1 MHTDAARSGERTC
14 APTWLKNSMWNP
26 LEIVGW
32 NELQWREALASVE
45 TSPKTTSC
53 MRFIFQIAS
62 QAPEFYVGGND
73 SPFLLQFLSAPSEKG
88 SDVDLIATVI
98 SPLEEGVHYCFTGR
112 GEEALA
118 VCASFM
124 EAFPTAPVLLQKS
137 DGTFDYVLCSLA
149 EEQWKKIPVTLE
161 GLLRHQENATEADSL
176 AFYLPAEAA
185 KTPSASEVSF
195 ERFAPRPNVILD

>member
-1 MHTDAARSGERTC
+1 
-14 APTWLKNSMWNP
+14 
-26 LEIVGW
+26 
-32 NELQWREALASVE
+32 
-45 TSPKTTSC
+45 

-73 SPFLLQFLSAPSEKG
+73 SPFLLQFLSAPSEEG
-88 SDVDLIATVI
+88 GEVDLIATVI

-137 DGTFDYVLCSLA
+137 DGSFDYVLCSLA
-149 EEQWKKIPVTLE
+149 EEKHIKTPVTLE
-161 GLLRHQENATEADSL
+161 GLLRHQATSTEADSL

-185 KTPSASEVSF
+185 KNPAAASDVSF
-195 ERFAPRPNVILD
+195 QRFPQRPDVILD

>member
-1 MHTDAARSGERTC
+1 
-14 APTWLKNSMWNP
+14 
-26 LEIVGW
+26 
-32 NELQWREALASVE
+32 
-45 TSPKTTSC
+45 

-62 QAPEFYVGGND
+62 QASEFYVGGNN

-88 SDVDLIATVI
+88 GDVDLIATVI
-98 SPLEEGVHYCFTGR
+98 SPLEEGVQYCFTGR

-149 EEQWKKIPVTLE
+149 EEQWKKMPVTLE
-161 GLLRHQENATEADSL
+161 GLLRHQKNATEADSL

-195 ERFAPRPNVILD
+195 ERFAPRPNLILD